1 VRLPLKILVNLL
13 ILVGLIYLPW
23 TIKNPYFLHIII
35 VSGIFV
41 LLASSLNLITGYTG
55 RLNLGHAAFYGIGA
69 YSSTLLVMRLGISVW
84 LAMPMAGLITVFFGV
99 LIGIPCLKLKGSYLA
114 ITTLAFGEITRLAMI
129 NLVPLTN
136 GPLGI
141 RGIPGPPPIIFWNS
155 TLVSFES
162 KTSYYYLLLALCLVC
177 LLIVRRLLNS
187 QIGKTF
193 LAIRE
198 DEVRAGTVGIDT
210 TQIKIMNFAL
220 AAFFA
225 GIAGSFYAHYVRFV
239 SPDSF
244 TLNETFTILTM
255 VVVGGLG
262 TFYGPIAG
270 GVIFT
275 FLPEFLRAIAEYR
288 MMIYGLMMSVAIIF
302 MPEGIVGILQ
312 SWIPWRSQKDS
323 KPESTQ

>member
-1 VRLPLKILVNLL
+1 MKILVNLL
-13 ILVGLIYLPW
+13 ILAGLIYLPW

-35 VSGIFV
+35 VSGIFI

-69 YSSTLLVMRLGISVW
+69 YASTLLVMKLGISVW
-84 LAMPMAGLITVFFGV
+84 LAMPLAGLITVFFGV

-114 ITTLAFGEITRLAMI
+114 ITTLAFGEITRLAMM
-129 NLVPLTN
+129 NLVTLTN

-141 RGIPGPPPIIFWNS
+141 RGIPGPPPIILGNS
-155 TLVSFES
+155 PIISFES
-162 KTSYYYLLLALCLVC
+162 KTSYYYLILALCLVC
-177 LLIVRRLLNS
+177 LVIIKRLLNS
-187 QIGKTF
+187 QIGKAF
-193 LAIRE
+193 MAIRE

-220 AAFFA
+220 GAFFA
-225 GIAGSFYAHYVRFV
+225 GIAGSFYAHYVRFI
-239 SPDSF
+239 SPDTF

-275 FLPEFLRAIAEYR
+275 FLPEFLRAISEYR

-302 MPEGIVGILQ
+302 MPEGIIGILQ
-312 SWIPWRSQKDS
+312 SWIPWRAK
-323 KPESTQ
+323 KGLKLE

>member
-1 VRLPLKILVNLL
+1 MKILGNLL
-13 ILVGLIYLPW
+13 ILAGLIYLPW
-23 TIKNPYFLHIII
+23 TVKNPYFLHIII
-35 VSGIFV
+35 ISGIFV

-69 YSSTLLVMRLGISVW
+69 YSSTLLVMKLGISVW
-84 LAMPMAGLITVFFGV
+84 LAMPLAGLITVFFGI

-114 ITTLAFGEITRLAMI
+114 ITTLAFGEITRLAMM
-129 NLVPLTN
+129 NLVTLTN

-141 RGIPGPPPIIFWNS
+141 RGIPSPPPIIFWNS
-155 TLVSFES
+155 ALISFES

-177 LLIVRRLLNS
+177 LLIIKRLLNS

-220 AAFFA
+220 GAFFA
-225 GIAGSFYAHYVRFV
+225 GIAGSFYAHYVRFI

-262 TFYGPIAG
+262 TFYGPIVG

-302 MPEGIVGILQ
+302 MPEGIIGILQ
-312 SWIPWRSQKDS
+312 SWIPRRTQKGL
-323 KPESTQ
+323 KLE

>member
-1 VRLPLKILVNLL
+1 MKILVNLL
-13 ILVGLIYLPW
+13 ILAGLIYLPW

-69 YSSTLLVMRLGISVW
+69 YSSALLVMKFGISVW
-84 LAMPMAGLITVFFGV
+84 LAMPLAGLITVFFGV
-99 LIGIPCLKLKGSYLA
+99 LIGIPCLKLKGSYLT
-114 ITTLAFGEITRLAMI
+114 ITTLAFGEITRLAMM

-141 RGIPGPPPIIFWNS
+141 RGIPGPPPIVLGNLPRI
-155 TLVSFES
+155 TFES
-162 KTSYYYLLLALCLVC
+162 KTSYYYLLLALCLIC
-177 LLIVRRLLNS
+177 LLIIKRLLNS

-193 LAIRE
+193 MAIRE

-220 AAFFA
+220 GAFFA
-225 GIAGSFYAHYVRFV
+225 GIAGSFYAHYVRFI
-239 SPDSF
+239 SPDTF

-255 VVVGGLG
+255 VVIGGLG
-262 TFYGPIAG
+262 TFYGPIVG
-270 GVIFT
+270 GIIFT

-302 MPEGIVGILQ
+302 MPEGVIGILQ
-312 SWIPWRSQKDS
+312 SLIPRGTLKGS
-323 KPESTQ
+323 KLE

>member
-1 VRLPLKILVNLL
+1 MKFWIKVLGYLL
-13 ILVGLIYLPW
+13 ILAGLIYLPW
-23 TIKNPYFLHIII
+23 TVKNPYFLHIII
-35 VSGIFV
+35 ISGIFV

-69 YSSTLLVMRLGISVW
+69 YSSTLLVMKLGISVW
-84 LAMPMAGLITVFFGV
+84 LAMPLAGLITVFFGI

-114 ITTLAFGEITRLAMI
+114 ITTLAFGEITRLAMM
-129 NLVPLTN
+129 NLVTLTN

-141 RGIPGPPPIIFWNS
+141 RGIPSPPPIIFWNS
-155 TLVSFES
+155 ALISFES

-177 LLIVRRLLNS
+177 LLIIKRLLNS

-220 AAFFA
+220 GAFFA
-225 GIAGSFYAHYVRFV
+225 GIAGSFYAHYVRFI

-262 TFYGPIAG
+262 TFYGPIVG

-302 MPEGIVGILQ
+302 MPEGIIGILQ
-312 SWIPWRSQKDS
+312 SWIPWRITKGL
-323 KPESTQ
+323 KLE

>member
-1 VRLPLKILVNLL
+1 MKFWIKILGNLF
-13 ILVGLIYLPW
+13 ILAGLIYLPW

-35 VSGIFV
+35 ISGIFV

-69 YSSTLLVMRLGISVW
+69 YSSTLLAMRLGISFW
-84 LAMPMAGLITVFFGV
+84 FSMPLAGLITVFFGI

-114 ITTLAFGEITRLAMI
+114 ITTLAFGEITRLAMM
-129 NLVPLTN
+129 NLVTLTN

-141 RGIPGPPPIIFWNS
+141 RGIPGPSAIFFRNS
-155 TLVSFES
+155 LFLSFES
-162 KTSYYYLLLALCLVC
+162 KISYYYLLLALCLVC
-177 LLIVRRLLNS
+177 LLVIHRLLNS

-193 LAIRE
+193 MAIRE

-220 AAFFA
+220 GAFFA
-225 GIAGSFYAHYVRFV
+225 GIAGSFYAHYVRFI
-239 SPDSF
+239 SPDTF

-262 TFYGPIAG
+262 TFYGPIVG

-275 FLPEFLRAIAEYR
+275 FLPEFLRAIAQYR

-302 MPEGIVGILQ
+302 MPEGIIGILQ
-312 SWIPWRSQKDS
+312 SWVPWRTK
-323 KPESTQ
+323 KGES

>member
-1 VRLPLKILVNLL
+1 MKFWIKVLGYLL
-13 ILVGLIYLPW
+13 ILAGLIYLPW
-23 TIKNPYFLHIII
+23 TVKNPYFLHIVI

-69 YSSTLLVMRLGISVW
+69 YSSTLLVMKLGISVW
-84 LAMPMAGLITVFFGV
+84 LAMPLAGLITVFFGI

-114 ITTLAFGEITRLAMI
+114 ITTLAFGEITRLGMM
-129 NLVPLTN
+129 NLVTLTN

-141 RGIPGPPPIIFWNS
+141 RGIPGPPPIIFGYS
-155 TLVSFES
+155 FFISFES
-162 KTSYYYLLLALCLVC
+162 KTSYYYLLLALCLIC
-177 LLIVRRLLNS
+177 LLIIKRLLNS

-193 LAIRE
+193 MAIRE

-220 AAFFA
+220 GAFFA
-225 GIAGSFYAHYVRFV
+225 GIAGSFYAHYVRFI

-262 TFYGPIAG
+262 TFYGPIVG

-302 MPEGIVGILQ
+302 MPEGIIGILQ
-312 SWIPWRSQKDS
+312 SWIPWRITKGP
-323 KPESTQ
+323 KLE

>member
-1 VRLPLKILVNLL
+1 MKILGNLL
-13 ILVGLIYLPW
+13 ILAGLIYLPW
-23 TIKNPYFLHIII
+23 TVKNPYFLHIII
-35 VSGIFV
+35 ISGIFV

-69 YSSTLLVMRLGISVW
+69 YSSTLLVMKLGISVW
-84 LAMPMAGLITVFFGV
+84 LAMPLAGLITVFFGI

-114 ITTLAFGEITRLAMI
+114 ITTLAFGEITRLAMM
-129 NLVPLTN
+129 NLVTLTN

-141 RGIPGPPPIIFWNS
+141 RGIPSPPPIIFWNS
-155 TLVSFES
+155 ALISFES

-177 LLIVRRLLNS
+177 LLIIKRLLNS

-193 LAIRE
+193 MAIRE

-220 AAFFA
+220 GAFFA
-225 GIAGSFYAHYVRFV
+225 GIAGSFYAHYVRFI

-262 TFYGPIAG
+262 TFYGPIVG

-302 MPEGIVGILQ
+302 MPEGIIGILQ
-312 SWIPWRSQKDS
+312 SWIPRRTQKGL
-323 KPESTQ
+323 KLE